1 MKVLV
6 TGPHLSG
13 KSYLIKQLAEGNV
26 INIQANGTTVGL
38 DHGVAEVF
46 GVPVRLFG
54 TPGLARFK
62 VLRRIISEGADGI
75 IFVVDASKPDGD
87 AEARYIWTEIS
98 DLLPNVPCIVA
109 ANKQDLRASRTPD
122 RIRKDFSFMVG
133 VPVIPISN
141 KTEYNL
147 DKLLPAMVMLIVYE
161 WSPILRAFG
170 ATGKTGFVNLAK
182 NLHVSESQVRNY
194 LRWFELRK
202 LVIVD
207 WDKETAHVAPGVVKI
222 LAQR

>member
-13 KSYLIKQLAEGNV
+13 KSALIQHLAKNNV

-38 DHGVAEVF
+38 DHAVAEVF
-46 GVPVRLFG
+46 DIPVRLFG

-75 IFVVDASKPDGD
+75 LFVVDASNPDSD

-109 ANKQDLRASRTPD
+109 ASKQDLRAARTPE
-122 RIRKDFSFMVG
+122 RIRHDLSFMVG

-141 KTEYNL
+141 KTEYNI
-147 DKLLPAMVMLIVYE
+147 DKLLPAMAMLIIYE

-170 ATGKTGFVNLAK
+170 ATGKTNFTSLAK
-182 NLHVSESQVRNY
+182 SLHISESQVRNY

-202 LVIVD
+202 LVEID
-207 WDKETAHVAPGVVKI
+207 WDKKTAHVVPGVIRI